1 MKEFHRELL
10 KLNNSEGKCF
20 GLIETNNNYIIAC
33 NYDSSR
39 QWGQQWE
46 HGVYY
51 MFSNDIEKLD
61 CLSKAIQRFKEKIY
75 GGNE

>member
-46 HGVYY
+46 HGGILYVL
-51 MFSNDIEKLD
+51 K
-61 CLSKAIQRFKEKIY
+61 
-75 GGNE
+75 